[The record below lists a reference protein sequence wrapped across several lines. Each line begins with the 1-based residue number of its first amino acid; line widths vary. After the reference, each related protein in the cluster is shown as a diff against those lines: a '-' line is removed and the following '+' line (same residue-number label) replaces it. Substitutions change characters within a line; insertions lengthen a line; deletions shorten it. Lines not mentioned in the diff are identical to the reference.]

1 MYGYFILLLFFV
13 STIGSTFGQ
22 SDAVIIRIDTFS
34 YGEGFEFLAP
44 IKILQENNALKYFI
58 DANEAYKDGNLKVA
72 LKLVDKSLK
81 EDASNMDAYIL
92 KAWILSESMHYDEA
106 LASAEK
112 AFNIA
117 PDDWRTCYC
126 RAFCKF
132 AKSDFLGA
140 TVDYSNAIAM
150 NNTVFQAYEGRA
162 AAKMQLKEYQSAKE
176 DYDFAIMLKP
186 AYIKAY
192 YGRAMS
198 NFHLGGFEAALNDFN
213 SVIVKEPE
221 NSLAYYYRAL
231 CKKNLNQISSSCMDM
246 QKAASLGVE
255 EAKQEMKNYCFR
267 Y

>member
-1 MYGYFILLLFFV
+1 MCVYFIPLFFFV
-13 STIGSTFGQ
+13 ATIGNTFGQ
-22 SDAVIIRIDTFS
+22 VDAMAVRVDTFS

-44 IKILQENNALKYFI
+44 IKILQENNTLKYFI
-58 DANEAYKDGNLKVA
+58 DANQAYKDGNLKVA

-92 KAWILSESMHYDEA
+92 KAWILCESLRYDEA
-106 LASAEK
+106 LSSADK
-112 AFNIA
+112 AFNIS
-117 PDDWRTCYC
+117 PNDWRTSYS

-140 TVDYSNAIAM
+140 SVDYSNAIAI

-162 AAKMQLKEYQSAKE
+162 ATKMQLKEYQSAKE
-176 DYDFAIMLKP
+176 DYDYAIMLKP

-198 NFHLGGFEAALNDFN
+198 NFHLGNFEVAIIDFN

-221 NSLAYYYRAL
+221 NPLAYYYRAL
-231 CKKNLNQISSSCMDM
+231 CKKNLNQISSSCMDL

-255 EAKQEMKNYCFR
+255 DAKQLLKNFCFR